1 MKKIKLLFYVLSI
14 FSLLVILIGFLVRKP
29 SYTIQTEGKLYVFNK
44 LSADITVFDLYKGK
58 KITEIPIEIEAH
70 GATLIPNQNR
80 IAVANYGT
88 SKVKGKSIIVI
99 NTQKNSIEKT
109 IKFTEGYKGLD
120 GIIAFKTPNE
130 VGVISSVS
138 DEFLTINIEKETVE
152 SKVST
157 QQNKS
162 HLFVFHPK
170 KPIVYVTNTESS
182 SVSVINLNTKQVAAV
197 ITCGLG
203 TKGIDI
209 TPDGLEVW
217 VTNAEGNSIDIIN
230 TDTNKV
236 IKTVKTGNEPTSLK
250 FSKNGHYCLVTNLSD
265 GTISVYNQNTK
276 MEFKTI
282 TIHGKI
288 GFVERLL
295 YHTPRPVNI
304 LMHPN
309 GRYAFVS
316 NSNANKIE
324 VIDMNT
330 FTIVS
335 TIGTGK
341 VPDAMVFVN

>member
-1 MKKIKLLFYVLSI
+1 MKKIKILFSVFSI
-14 FSLLVILIGFLVRKP
+14 LSLLVILTGFFVRRP
-29 SYTIQTEGKLYVFNK
+29 SYSIQAEGKLYIFNK
-44 LSADITVFDLYKGK
+44 LSTDITVFDLLKGK

-120 GIIAFKTPNE
+120 GIIELKTPNE

-138 DEFLTINIEKETVE
+138 NEFLVIDIGTETVE
-152 SKVST
+152 SKIST
-157 QQNKS
+157 AQKTS
-162 HLFVFHPK
+162 HFFVVHPT
-170 KPIVYVTNTESS
+170 KPFVYVSNINSG
-182 SVSVINLNTKQVAAV
+182 SVSVINLNTKQVCAV
-197 ITCGLG
+197 IECGLG

-209 TPDGLEVW
+209 SPDGSELW
-217 VTNAEGNSIDIIN
+217 VTNADDNSIDIIN
-230 TDTNKV
+230 TVSNKV
-236 IKTVKTGNEPTSLK
+236 IKTVKTGSEPTNLK
-250 FSKNGHYCLVTNLSD
+250 FSIDGRYCLVTNLRD
-265 GTISVYNQNTK
+265 GTVSVYSQKTK
-276 MEFKTI
+276 SEIKTI
-282 TIHGKI
+282 TIHGKN
-288 GFVERLL
+288 GFFERLM

-324 VIDMNT
+324 VIDMKT